1 MNCLF
6 PWASLK
12 RPFIPFYVVTEQA
25 KYLEGDCITRDEPA
39 IPVFDRIRTAD
50 SALVYFFYYL
60 SWFAFIEPSLS
71 SQA

>member
-25 KYLEGDCITRDEPA
+25 KYLEGDCITSNEPA
-39 IPVFDRIRTAD
+39 IPLFEMIGTEG

-60 SWFAFIEPSLS
+60 SWLAFIEPSLS